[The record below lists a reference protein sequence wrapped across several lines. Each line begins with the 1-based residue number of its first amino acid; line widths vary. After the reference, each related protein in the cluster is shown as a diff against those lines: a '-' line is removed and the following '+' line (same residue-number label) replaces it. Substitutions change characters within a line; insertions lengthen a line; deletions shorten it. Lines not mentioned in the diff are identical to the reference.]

1 MKVLKK
7 LVTSIF
13 LLCGI
18 AHAPAQSLPPIPQA
32 QAPEPI
38 AYQYSTIDALLAGAY
53 DGDLNVTQ
61 LKSHGDFGIGTYN
74 RIDGEM
80 ILVDGAAYKVKADG
94 TVVVAG
100 ANEKT
105 PFAIATSFASNYE
118 QTITVS
124 TSLKELEEQLDKQL
138 PNKNLFYAIRVE
150 GNFKQVTTRAISPQ
164 NKPYK
169 PLAEVSKTQSVFNLT
184 DTSGVL
190 VAFRSPA
197 FSKGINVP
205 GWHWHYLSYDK
216 KSGGH
221 VLGLTLGNGIVKI
234 MPLSNIQVKIPTN
247 EMFANTDQA
256 VDRSVELKSV
266 EGERKN

>member
-1 MKVLKK
+1 LKN
-7 LVTSIF
+7 LIASIF
-13 LLCGI
+13 LLSGI
-18 AHAPAQSLPPIPQA
+18 AHAQTQLLPVLPQPS
-32 QAPEPI
+32 APDPV

-53 DGDLNVTQ
+53 DGDLSVNQ

-80 ILVDGAAYKVKADG
+80 ILVDGAAYKAKSDG
-94 TVVVAG
+94 TVVLAG
-100 ANEKT
+100 ENEKT
-105 PFAIATSFASNYE
+105 PFAIATSFSPNYTR
-118 QTITVS
+118 TITAT
-124 TSLKELEEQLDKQL
+124 TSLKELEEQLDSQL
-138 PNKNLFYAIRVE
+138 PNKNLFYAVRVE
-150 GNFKQVTTRAISPQ
+150 GQFKQVTTRAISPQ

-169 PLAEVSKTQSVFNLT
+169 PLAEVSKTQSVFNFT
-184 DTSGVL
+184 DTSGIL

-205 GWHWHYLSYDK
+205 GWHYHYLSNDK

-221 VLGLTLGNGIVKI
+221 VLGLTLANGVVKI

-256 VDRSVELKSV
+256 VDRSAELKAV
-266 EGERKN
+266 EGERKK